1 MIVEM
6 MLGMLLG
13 QVPQPPAAVLS
24 PTPRGYEDAGNKA
37 EAGTAM
43 EGATSASAVAGTSVA
58 TDPGYRIGPEDVLQ
72 IEVWKEADFSAS
84 SPVRAD
90 GKISVPLLNDVQA
103 AGLTPVQLAASLRE
117 QLSKYVVDPKITVS
131 VTQMNSRKAYVMGE
145 VNRQGI
151 VRLQSNLTVLQA
163 ISAAGG
169 LAPFANGKKIYVLRS
184 RGGEQVKL
192 PFNYE
197 AVIKGKH
204 AEQNVVLQPGDTVI
218 VP

>member
-1 MIVEM
+1 MTMIVEM
-6 MLGMLLG
+6 ILGMLLG
-13 QVPQPPAAVLS
+13 QVGQPPAAILS
-24 PTPRGYEDAGNKA
+24 PPRGAEGAAHKA
-37 EAGTAM
+37 DAGTAT
-43 EGATSASAVAGTSVA
+43 EGTSPASATVPASAV
-58 TDPGYRIGPEDVLQ
+58 PGYRIGPEDVLQ
-72 IEVWKEADFSAS
+72 IDVWKEADFSAS

-103 AGLTPVQLAASLRE
+103 AGFTPIELAAYLRE

-184 RGGEQVKL
+184 RGGEQLRL
-192 PFNYE
+192 PFNYD
-197 AVIKGKH
+197 AVIKGKRS
-204 AEQNVVLQPGDTVI
+204 EQNVVLQPGDTII

>member
-1 MIVEM
+1 MIEEL

-13 QVPQPPAAVLS
+13 QVPQPPAVILGQ
-24 PTPRGYEDAGNKA
+24 TPRTYEESGKA
-37 EAGTAM
+37 ELGKGTDSPM
-43 EGATSASAVAGTSVA
+43 PASAAVGVSAVR
-58 TDPGYRIGPEDVLQ
+58 DPGYRIGPEDVLQ
-72 IEVWKEADFSAS
+72 VDVWKEADFSTSA
-84 SPVRAD
+84 PVRAD

-103 AGLTPVQLAASLRE
+103 AGLTPIELAANLRE
-117 QLSKYVVDPKITVS
+117 QLSKYVVNPKITVS

-151 VRLQSNLTVLQA
+151 VRLQSNLNVLQA

-169 LAPFANGKKIYVLRS
+169 LGPFANGKKIYVLRS
-184 RGGEQVKL
+184 RGAEQLKL
-192 PFNYE
+192 AFNYD

-204 AEQNVVLQPGDTVI
+204 SEQNIILEPGDTVI